1 MLYVVFK
8 IQILL
13 FKSHLKAAAYRIS
26 GADSPRP
33 KNVKPQV
40 VVPGRDDT
48 NRKSRAMFMFKLYI
62 FFLFGSHT

>member
-1 MLYVVFK
+1 MVYVVFK

-40 VVPGRDDT
+40 EHGRDDT